1 MLRPVT
7 AANATAAAVSALFA
21 ITTPLLAQTPRAAE
35 TPLRPLAPGPQKA
48 WNLTIGAAPLVA
60 PVWQGSREYGLSLFP
75 VLALAYK
82 DTAFLSVQDGLGWN
96 AVNQDGWK
104 LGPLIK
110 PRFTRR
116 ESTGGSPFLL
126 TEGSTALRGLGTVGM
141 AGEAGGFAQYSWSKN
156 RARIRAEVRQG
167 FGGHDGLVVDTL
179 AGWSDRSGKILYSIT
194 ARASFAGAGFINT
207 YYGVNA
213 RQSLASGLP
222 QYRTD
227 GGLFSTGL
235 AASVSRPLGPR
246 GRDGVI
252 TFVTSYDR
260 LGDAAADSSLV
271 QRRGRRDQFVA
282 GLSYAYRFSWD

>member
-1 MLRPVT
+1 MRFH
-7 AANATAAAVSALFA
+7 AMIAAALVAA
-21 ITTPLLAQTPRAAE
+21 PLAAQVPRAAE
-35 TPLRPLAPGPQKA
+35 TPLRPLAPGPQKP
-48 WNLTIGAAPLVA
+48 WNLTIGTAALA
-60 PVWQGSREYGLSLFP
+60 SPVWQGSRDYGLSLVP
-75 VLALAYK
+75 VVALAYK
-82 DTAFLSVQDGLGWN
+82 DVAFLSVQDGLGWN
-96 AVNQDGWK
+96 AVNQNGWK

-110 PRFTRR
+110 PRFSRR

-126 TEGSTALRGLGTVGM
+126 TGGSTALRGLGDVGT
-141 AGEAGGFAQYSWSKN
+141 AGEAGGFAQYAWSKN

-179 AGWSDRSGKILYSIT
+179 AGWSDRSGNFLYSIS
-194 ARASFAGAGFINT
+194 ARATFAGAGFLNT

-227 GGLFSTGL
+227 GGLLSTGL
-235 AASVSRPLGPR
+235 AASLSRPLGPR

-252 TFVTSYDR
+252 TFLTSYDR

-282 GLSYAYRFSWD
+282 GLSYAYRFSWN